1 MDPQRAKFYP
11 YNEVYVVSPKSK
23 SGYVRLDSYNPDL
36 GEIVSRKHT
45 QLAEIHEET
54 AIKYLEELNNK
65 YSPGSKIADVPSN
78 KTGANKNIF
87 EENGGDKLKGQMI
100 LEVLVQTNK
109 IPQKVLDFATQNKI
123 RIRDINNKF
132 YN

>member
-1 MDPQRAKFYP
+1 MTIYKEISRSIK
-11 YNEVYVVSPKSK
+11 EI
-23 SGYVRLDSYNPDL
+23 
-36 GEIVSRKHT
+36 EIVSRKHT

-87 EENGGDKLKGQMI
+87 EENGGDELQG
-100 LEVLVQTNK
+100 
-109 IPQKVLDFATQNKI
+109 
-123 RIRDINNKF
+123 
-132 YN
+132 

>member
-1 MDPQRAKFYP
+1 M
-11 YNEVYVVSPKSK
+11 
-23 SGYVRLDSYNPDL
+23 
-36 GEIVSRKHT
+36 
-45 QLAEIHEET
+45 AEIHEET

-100 LEVLVQTNK
+100 LEVPVQNDSRSSS
-109 IPQKVLDFATQNKI
+109 KVLQVASKLDI
-123 RIRDINNKF
+123 IIRDINGKV
-132 YN
+132 YK